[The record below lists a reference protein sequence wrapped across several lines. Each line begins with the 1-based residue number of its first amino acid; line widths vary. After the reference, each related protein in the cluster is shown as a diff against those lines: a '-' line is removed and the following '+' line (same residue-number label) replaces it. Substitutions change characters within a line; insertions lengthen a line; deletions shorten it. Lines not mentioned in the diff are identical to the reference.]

1 MSGEHYGLHRT
12 ELLKLAAAINC
23 PASQLEGLNDLKAS
37 ELRKLRLMYQNAA
50 FTRFAPLCKQL
61 ATASRLLPKA
71 VSAQMAE
78 KVFGP
83 QLTAHVLVHLPA
95 KQFIA
100 IVERLDDEFLGNLL
114 NYLDSR
120 RASTL
125 IAALPQPLAERF
137 IESGLSQHNYPA
149 LAELAE
155 QLPREQVLGLAEAL
169 KSPLDLIRISR
180 FITDKS
186 SLTQLVSGLDEN
198 LISNALLA
206 AGKSNELAEMALE
219 LLSFM
224 PVDIQ
229 QAAAAQGINNQPEA
243 TRQLADLATRH
254 PQRHTLEAF
263 IQTCS

>member
-1 MSGEHYGLHRT
+1 MSTENHSLHRT
-12 ELLKLAAAINC
+12 ELLKLAATINC
-23 PASQLEGLNDLKAS
+23 PATELEVLNSLKAS
-37 ELRKLRLMYQNAA
+37 ELRKLRLMYQDTA
-50 FTRFAPLCKQL
+50 FRRFAPICKRL

-71 VSAQMAE
+71 ANRQLAE

-83 QLTAHVLVHLPA
+83 QLTAHIVVHMRPT
-95 KQFIA
+95 QFVGIA
-100 IVERLDDEFLGNLL
+100 EQLDDDFLGNLL
-114 NYLDSR
+114 NYLDSQ
-120 RASTL
+120 RADKL
-125 IAALPQPLAERF
+125 LAELPQLLAERF
-137 IESGLSQHNYPA
+137 IDAGLKQQNYPA

-169 KSPLDLIRISR
+169 KSPLDLIRIAR

-198 LISNALLA
+198 LIGNALIA
-206 AGKSNELAEMALE
+206 AGDSDQLADMALE

-224 PVDIQ
+224 PVGIQ
-229 QAAAAQGINNQPEA
+229 QAAGAQGMNYQPKA
-243 TRQLADLATRH
+243 TKKLAKLAATH